1 MNVDL
6 FSGEIDKCKFILI
19 SEIDEQRFIEMD
31 GIDKQDLLNGMD

>member
-1 MNVDL
+1 VNVDL
-6 FSGEIDKCKFILI
+6 FSGEIGKCKFILI